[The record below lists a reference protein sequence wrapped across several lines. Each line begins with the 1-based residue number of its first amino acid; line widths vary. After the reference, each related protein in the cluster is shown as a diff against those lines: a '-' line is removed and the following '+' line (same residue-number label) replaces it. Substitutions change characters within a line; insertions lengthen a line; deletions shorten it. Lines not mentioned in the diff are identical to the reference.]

1 MSNTTCATIGYI
13 IDFGT
18 VTNWISA
25 VCSVIV
31 ACLAAH
37 AAFKARNWFRSK
49 THDLI
54 FEKIY
59 TLMRN
64 VNSTVFDLE
73 KTFTECKHLA
83 GKSITMSHMYSGENE
98 NFKRVHIIRNEY
110 YKLITKV
117 LDNRMFAKSIKNDI
131 MQISNLG
138 VTITNKEDFDNLID
152 NTLDLINDWFLIFK
166 DLFLG
171 EHYELKS
178 QLSKEE
184 LKEYDTI
191 VYQYSEKFLSLEQ
204 KLNPLKESL
213 DAINNTDF
221 NTLFTLNNS

>member
-1 MSNTTCATIGYI
+1 MQ
-13 IDFGT
+13 
-18 VTNWISA
+18 
-25 VCSVIV
+25 
-31 ACLAAH
+31 
-37 AAFKARNWFRSK
+37 AFSWEINYDESYAFRS
-49 THDLI
+49 
-54 FEKIY
+54 
-59 TLMRN
+59 
-64 VNSTVFDLE
+64 
-73 KTFTECKHLA
+73 
-83 GKSITMSHMYSGENE
+83 NE

-152 NTLDLINDWFLIFK
+152 NTLDSINDWFLFSKIY
-166 DLFLG
+166 FLRNIMS
-171 EHYELKS
+171 LN

-204 KLNPLKESL
+204 KPS
-213 DAINNTDF
+213 TH
-221 NTLFTLNNS
+221 

>member
-1 MSNTTCATIGYI
+1 
-13 IDFGT
+13 
-18 VTNWISA
+18 
-25 VCSVIV
+25 
-31 ACLAAH
+31 
-37 AAFKARNWFRSK
+37 
-49 THDLI
+49 
-54 FEKIY
+54 
-59 TLMRN
+59 MRN
-64 VNSTVFDLE
+64 VNSTVFDLA

-83 GKSITMSHMYSGENE
+83 GKSITMTHMYSGENE

-171 EHYELKS
+171 EHY
-178 QLSKEE
+178 
-184 LKEYDTI
+184 
-191 VYQYSEKFLSLEQ
+191 
-204 KLNPLKESL
+204 
-213 DAINNTDF
+213 
-221 NTLFTLNNS
+221 